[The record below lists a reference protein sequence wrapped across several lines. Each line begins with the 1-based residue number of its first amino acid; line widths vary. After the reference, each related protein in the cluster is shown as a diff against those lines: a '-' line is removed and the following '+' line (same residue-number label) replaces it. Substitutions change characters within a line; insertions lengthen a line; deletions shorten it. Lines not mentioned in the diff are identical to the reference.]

1 MTTQSVNQTIGL
13 FEIACRDGDLM
24 RQFYER
30 VLDWR
35 FTTPDASG
43 YSQIDGGTEGG
54 VGGLLHEEQHGPIET
69 LIYVR
74 VPDLKKALDA
84 AEQLG
89 GKTIMPPTSTVGSR
103 RIAQFEDPEGNIIG
117 LVQG

>member
-1 MTTQSVNQTIGL
+1 VDSIIGL
-13 FEIACRDGDLM
+13 FEIACRDGVEL

-30 VLDWR
+30 VFNWR
-35 FTTPDASG
+35 FTQPDGAG
-43 YSQIDGGTEGG
+43 YSQIDDGTENG
-54 VGGLLHEEQHGPIET
+54 VGGVLHEEQHGPIET

-74 VPDLKKALDA
+74 VPDLQKALDA
-84 AEQLG
+84 AERLG
-89 GKTIMPPTSTVGSR
+89 GKTILPPTSTVGSR

>member
-1 MTTQSVNQTIGL
+1 MDHNIGL
-13 FEIACRDGDLM
+13 FEISCQDGVLL

-30 VLDWR
+30 VFDWR
-35 FTTPDASG
+35 FSTPDDAG
-43 YSQIDGGTEGG
+43 YSQIDGGSDNG

-69 LIYVR
+69 LIYVK
-74 VPDLKKALDA
+74 VPDLQKALA
-84 AEQLG
+84 TAEGLG
-89 GKTIMPPTSTVGSR
+89 GKTILPPTSTLGSR

>member
-1 MTTQSVNQTIGL
+1 MSTTIGL
-13 FEIACRDGDLM
+13 FEIACRDGVEL

-30 VLDWR
+30 VFNWR
-35 FTTPDASG
+35 FTQPDDAG
-43 YSQIDGGTEGG
+43 YSQIEGGSENG
-54 VGGLLHEEQHGPIET
+54 VGGLLHEEEHGPIET
-69 LIYVR
+69 LIYVQ
-74 VPDLKKALDA
+74 VTNLQKALDD

-89 GKTIMPPTSTVGSR
+89 GKTILPPTSTVGSR

>member
-1 MTTQSVNQTIGL
+1 MTTQNVDQTIGL

-30 VLDWR
+30 VFDWR
-35 FTTPDASG
+35 FSQPDEAG
-43 YSQIDGGTEGG
+43 YSQIDGGSGNG
-54 VGGLLHEEQHGPIET
+54 VGGLLHQEQHGPIET

-74 VPDLKKALDA
+74 VPDLAKALADA
-84 AEQLG
+84 EELG
-89 GKTIMPPTSTVGSR
+89 GKTIVPPTSTVGSR

>member
-1 MTTQSVNQTIGL
+1 MDNIIGF
-13 FEIACRDGDLM
+13 FEIACRDGARQ
-24 RQFYER
+24 RQFYEQ
-30 VLDWR
+30 LFDWR
-35 FTTPDASG
+35 FAPSDDDG
-43 YSQIDGGTEGG
+43 YSQIEGGSQNG

-74 VPDLKKALDA
+74 VPDLQKALAA
-84 AEQLG
+84 AEELG
-89 GKTIMPPTSTVGSR
+89 GKTIVPPTDAVGSR

>member
-1 MTTQSVNQTIGL
+1 MDSIIGL
-13 FEIACRDGDLM
+13 FEIACRDGVEL

-30 VLDWR
+30 VFNWR
-35 FTTPDASG
+35 FTQPDGAG
-43 YSQIDGGTEGG
+43 YSQIDDGTENG
-54 VGGLLHEEQHGPIET
+54 VGGVLHEEQHGPIET

-74 VPDLKKALDA
+74 VPDLQKALDA
-84 AEQLG
+84 AERLG
-89 GKTIMPPTSTVGSR
+89 GKTILPPTSTVGSR